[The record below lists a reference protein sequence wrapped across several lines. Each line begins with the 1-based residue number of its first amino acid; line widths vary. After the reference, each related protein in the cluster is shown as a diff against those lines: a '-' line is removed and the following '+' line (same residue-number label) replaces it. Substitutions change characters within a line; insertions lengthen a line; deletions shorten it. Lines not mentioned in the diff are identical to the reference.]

1 MKVKASCKLK
11 KICLIGLM
19 LLGWFSAEAQFYN
32 GLQMQFGK
40 NRIQYAQSA
49 ILESDFYYSFYRFDQ
64 FDVYFNPNGQELA
77 QYVGEKAFQ
86 QIALLENYFDHS
98 LNKRMIFLVYNKLTD
113 FRQSNIGLITGQEST
128 NIGGTTRIL
137 DNKVF
142 LYFDGNHKNFDTQ
155 IRAAIAEVILD
166 EMLYGGSVRE
176 RVTTSTLLNLPE
188 WFSAGLIA
196 YVSKDWDV
204 EIENRVK
211 DGILSGRFEK
221 FNQLSGEEA
230 VFAGHSIWNFIA
242 ETFGESVIPNII
254 YFTKINRSGSAGF
267 LNVLGVSLNAL
278 TYEWLYF
285 YKSRFEQDDLLGAE
299 SVNKDFRLKARKQMS
314 YMHSRISPDGNY
326 LAYSSIQKGQM
337 KVYLYNI
344 QTGKRKRIY
353 KQGPKLQQTEDKSI
367 PVFAWHPSGQ
377 ILTLATEYKGKIR
390 LSLFPL
396 ETWKWEHQEMKK
408 FEKILAFDYADDG
421 LSLVMSAVIDGR
433 SDIFVHNLVA
443 HTNEQITNDLAD
455 DFNPRFA
462 SGGKEI
468 IFSSNRLGDV
478 LSEEKELKEFS
489 PTHDLFIYD
498 YENKSDQLI
507 RIAGNRYLNRIMP
520 IETQSKEFV
529 FLGDDNGIM
538 NRFTARYDSVI
549 SLIDTITHFRYFTE
563 TSQLTNFDRS
573 ILDQSYSEN
582 SQEFADLFLSDSRYF
597 IGRSSSGNS
606 SNINLH
612 SSEFRKKLTN
622 KLMRK
627 DSIRDAREAFMR
639 TDRPASRRVF
649 KLGKDSLAESADR
662 GININNYKFDE
673 EKLPVNKQSQFSFKN
688 SGRSRDPIT
697 GRKYELPSLRIY
709 EPAFYINYLA
719 SQVDFSFLNAS
730 YQPFTGGAVYY
741 NPGFNMLFK
750 IGTQDLFE
758 DYKITGGVRF
768 GGDFDS
774 NEYLFSFQNLKHRWD
789 HELIFHRQSYTQP
802 TTNYYSLVKTSSQTV
817 YYVGKYPLSQV
828 ASIRSTASFRSD
840 NNIFLSTDQYN
851 LNKKDIHKYWAGV
864 KLEFVYDNTFQH
876 GINLYE
882 GIRSKVFGE
891 YFQQVNGSY
900 SDVFIVGAD
909 FRHYQPLHRSLI
921 WANRIAASTSF
932 GTGRLI
938 YYMGAVDNWT
948 NLNQAIPSFDYSVP
962 IDTTQN
968 FVFQTLATNMR
979 GFSQNIRNGNSF
991 VVFNSEIRWPIIR
1004 YFANRPIN
1012 SDFLNNFQLV
1022 GFFDLGTAWS
1032 GPHPWDERNHL
1043 NREIIENG
1051 PLTIIIDKGNEPLVA
1066 GFGFGVRS
1074 RLLGYFV
1081 RLDWAW
1087 GIENYAVLPRLFH
1100 LSLSLD
1106 F

>member
-1 MKVKASCKLK
+1 MDIKASLKLK
-11 KICLIGLM
+11 RIWLTGLL

-40 NRIQYAQSA
+40 NRIQYAQAA

-64 FDVYFNPNGQELA
+64 FDVYFNPNGQALA

-86 QIALLENYFDHS
+86 QIALLENYFEHS

-113 FRQSNIGLITGQEST
+113 FRQSNIGLLTGQEST

-142 LYFDGNHKNFDTQ
+142 LYFDGSHKNLDVQ
-155 IRAAIAEVILD
+155 IRAAISEVILD

-188 WFSAGLIA
+188 WFHSGLIA

-230 VFAGHSIWNFIA
+230 VYAGHSIWKFIA

-267 LNVLGVSLNAL
+267 LNVLGVSLSAL

-285 YKSRFEQDDLLGAE
+285 YKTRFEQDEIHIAE
-299 SVNKDFRLKARKQMS
+299 HVNKDIKLKARKRMN
-314 YMHSRISPDGNY
+314 YLRSRISPDGNY
-326 LAYSSIQKGQM
+326 IAYSSIQKGQM
-337 KVYLYNI
+337 KVYLHDI

-353 KQGPKLQQTEDKSI
+353 KQGAKLQQTEDESI
-367 PVFAWHPSGQ
+367 PVFAWHPTGQ
-377 ILTLATEYKGKIR
+377 ILALATEYKGKIR
-390 LSLFPL
+390 LSLFPM
-396 ETWKWEHQEMKK
+396 ETRKWEHQELKN
-408 FEKILAFDYADDG
+408 FEKILDFNYSDDG
-421 LSLVMSAVIDGR
+421 LSLVLSAVIDGK

-455 DFNPRFA
+455 DFNPHFT

-468 IFSSNRLGDV
+468 IFSSNRLGEM
-478 LSEEKELKEFS
+478 LSEEKDVRDFS
-489 PTHDLFIYD
+489 PTHDLFVFD
-498 YENKSDQLI
+498 YETKSDHLT
-507 RIAGNRYLNRIMP
+507 RIAGNRYLNRFKP
-520 IETQSKEFV
+520 IETKNKEFV
-529 FLGDDNGIM
+529 FLGDDNGVT

-549 SLIDTITHFRYFTE
+549 SVIDTITHFRYFTE
-563 TSQLTNFDRS
+563 TSPLTNFDRS
-573 ILDQSYSEN
+573 ILDHSYSEN
-582 SQEFADLFLSDSRYF
+582 SQEFADLVLSDSRYF
-597 IGRSSSGNS
+597 LGRTSLRDLGTDNLNS
-606 SNINLH
+606 SV
-612 SSEFRKKLTN
+612 FRKKLTST
-622 KLMRK
+622 LIRK
-627 DSIRDAREAFMR
+627 DSIREARESYIKSG
-639 TDRPASRRVF
+639 RPESRKVF
-649 KLGKDSLAESADR
+649 ELGRDTLSKPSET
-662 GININNYKFDE
+662 GININNYQFE
-673 EKLPVNKQSQFSFKN
+673 EENLTIKKQNQFSFRN
-688 SGRSRDPIT
+688 SDGKRDPIT

-774 NEYLFSFQNLKHRWD
+774 NEYLLSLQNLKHRWD
-789 HELIFHRQSYTQP
+789 HELIFHRQAYTQP
-802 TTNYYSLVKTSSQTV
+802 TTNFYSLVKTSSQTL
-817 YYVGKYPLSQV
+817 YYVGKYPMSQV
-828 ASIRSTASFRSD
+828 ASLRGTASFRSD
-840 NNIFLSTDQYN
+840 NNIFLATDQYN
-851 LNKKDIHKYWAGV
+851 LNQKDIHKYWAGV
-864 KLEFVYDNTFQH
+864 KVEFVYDNTFQH
-876 GINLYE
+876 GLNLYE
-882 GIRSKVFGE
+882 GTRSKVFGE
-891 YFQQVNGSY
+891 YFQQVNGNY
-900 SDVFIVGAD
+900 SDVFILGAD

-948 NLNQAIPSFDYSVP
+948 NLNQTIPTFDYSVP

-968 FVFQTLATNMR
+968 FVFQSLATNMR

-991 VVFNSEIRWPIIR
+991 AVFNSEIRWPVIR

-1043 NREIIENG
+1043 NREVIENG
-1051 PLTIIIDKGNEPLVA
+1051 PLTIVIEKGNEPLVA